1 MKKLFKDH
9 LNFETKTNKVPTNEE
24 ERMKM
29 NLQNFNVQKIKWKH
43 FGKTGFFV
51 LTITKKLIVKFF
63 K

>member
-9 LNFETKTNKVPTNEE
+9 LNFETKTNKVPKNEE

-29 NLQNFNVQKIKWKH
+29 NLQKIKWKH
-43 FGKTGFFV
+43 HGKNGFFV